1 MSNQLPIKT
10 PGVYINELDSFP
22 QSIIGV
28 STAIPAFVGYTEKV
42 EHGGESILMKPVMIT
57 SLLQFEEWFGRGPE
71 LHYTLVEVGDKDD
84 PDLNI
89 YDPAAQVNRYYAV
102 VEDRSAWK
110 FNLYKGIR
118 LFFENGGTECF
129 VVSVGDYT
137 TREGELQAGVS
148 GASLEGGLDAI
159 ADFDGPTLVLLPDAL
174 LLPND
179 DPEGDP
185 WQSSQFVSLTQKT
198 LRQCA
203 DRGDRFAILDIYG
216 SSLVPST
223 NENMGSVF
231 EAFRQGIGN
240 EGLSYGAAYFP
251 LLETTVVSLS
261 EIGYLS
267 FTPES
272 RGILKE
278 LLTWQNAALN
288 NGGTLPPE
296 GEQGSAKYEMLQVEI
311 AKVVENDLPPEE
323 VAQVN
328 QTLTGTLPIL
338 QQLLQ
343 AVVKRENI
351 LPPSSAV
358 AGLYVRVDSSS
369 GVWTAPAGMN
379 AGLESVIR
387 PTILLNDSEQGEMN
401 VPAGG
406 RAINAIRTF
415 PGIASVVWGAR
426 TLDGNSN
433 DWRYIQV
440 RRTLIYIEQ
449 SIKNALQPFVFAANS
464 SATWSSAVSMIEGF
478 LNSLWKEGGLIGSTP
493 SDAYSVECGLG
504 STMTQEDILNGYM
517 IVQVMVS
524 VVYPAEFIVLMFRQ
538 KMDSV

>member
-1 MSNQLPIKT
+1 
-10 PGVYINELDSFP
+10 
-22 QSIIGV
+22 
-28 STAIPAFVGYTEKV
+28 
-42 EHGGESILMKPVMIT
+42 
-57 SLLQFEEWFGRGPE
+57 
-71 LHYTLVEVGDKDD
+71 

-148 GASLEGGLDAI
+148 GESLEGGLDAI

-464 SATWSSAVSMIEGF
+464 SATWS
-478 LNSLWKEGGLIGSTP
+478 
-493 SDAYSVECGLG
+493 
-504 STMTQEDILNGYM
+504 
-517 IVQVMVS
+517 
-524 VVYPAEFIVLMFRQ
+524 
-538 KMDSV
+538 